1 MPVFQLTRHI
11 AFPPVHLAEDGLLA
25 VGGDLSEARLLL
37 AYRSGIFPWYS
48 RGEPLL
54 WWSPDPRMVLFP
66 EDFHCSRRLART
78 IRQRPFEI
86 TIDRAFDRVIRAC
99 AETPRGGQD
108 GTWITLAMETA
119 YIRLNQHGYAHS
131 LECWENGELAG
142 GLYGVAIGGMFF
154 GESMFSR
161 RDDASKIAMYTLSRA
176 ARAWGIPMIDCQ
188 VANPHLARL
197 GAREIPRREFCRLLR
212 EGLNTPLRAN
222 AWRELPDD

>member
-66 EDFHCSRRLART
+66 QEFHCSRRLART

-86 TIDRAFDRVIRAC
+86 TIDRAFGRVIRAC
-99 AETPRGGQD
+99 AETPRPGQD
-108 GTWITLAMETA
+108 GTWITPAMETA
-119 YIRLNQHGYAHS
+119 YIRLNERGHAHS

-161 RDDASKIAMYTLSRA
+161 RDNASKIAMYTLSRA

-212 EGLNTPLRAN
+212 EGLNTPLREG
-222 AWRELPDD
+222 AWRELPDV